1 MPQLYSYIRWSSG
14 LQEKGRT
21 RTRLVAA
28 ARAYAAEHKLEVVE
42 VIEPGLSAF
51 RGKNRKGK
59 VGDFIDA
66 VKSGGYFFRLIPILR
81 EPGSPV
87 T

>member
-14 LQEKGRT
+14 RREKGRA

-28 ARAYAAEHKLEVVE
+28 ARAYAAEHKLEVVA

-51 RGKNRKGK
+51 RGKNRKYKLGE
-59 VGDFIDA
+59 FIDA
-66 VKSGGYFFRLIPILR
+66 VKSGAIPLKATLPIGCYL
-81 EPGSPV
+81 S
-87 T
+87 

>member
-28 ARAYAAEHKLEVVE
+28 ARAYTAEHKLEVVE

-51 RGKNRKGK
+51 RGKN
-59 VGDFIDA
+59 
-66 VKSGGYFFRLIPILR
+66 
-81 EPGSPV
+81 
-87 T
+87 